1 MLAALRRNSRNAI
14 IYVLFGVIIA
24 VFVINFGPGSGRGSC
39 GGPAGSA
46 YAAKVAGSTLTEQDF
61 RFAYIAAGGTQYSSQ
76 IAQQQ
81 RLKEKVM
88 DRLIERELL
97 AQEGERLGF
106 NVSHKEVE
114 DMIYNGQMII
124 MGRQGPL
131 DRYAFKDGKF
141 DYERFKVVSQN
152 QLGVSVVRFIEI
164 ERRELLADRVREL
177 LRMGVKVSADDVKDD
192 FVQQHTT
199 VNLEYA
205 RFSAKRHE
213 DDQEEI
219 TAADVDAYIKSHADE
234 LKKAYD
240 DRAFLYKKVDRQA
253 RLRHI
258 VIELPKDAPADKEAP
273 IKKQLEDA
281 KAKGAAGFA
290 AEAKK
295 LSAEIRS
302 ARKGGLI
309 GWRKK
314 GFTGFGDKLDAVV
327 FAAKKGDIVGPERTD
342 RGFHLVLVEDFREGD
357 VPLEVA
363 QREIAEELVLV
374 EKAKAKARA
383 EAEAVVAKVKGGAKL
398 EDLFP
403 KEAKKDEEDHE
414 AKSPLKRL
422 NDPPKL
428 LETGMFSRRG
438 ESVPELGLS
447 KELAKRAFELKPGE
461 VAGPFDVPGG
471 AAVVRLKERKDP
483 DMADFEKRKGD
494 LQKEQERAKWF
505 ETLDSWAKQR
515 CTEVKNEGRLRVSD
529 EILAYEQV
537 APGKTPPKSSYE
549 PCSPNKSPF

>member
-205 RFSAKRHE
+205 RFSSKRHE

-219 TAADVDAYIKSHADE
+219 TAADVDAYIKGHGDE

-295 LSAEIRS
+295 LSAEVRS

-314 GFTGFGDKLDAVV
+314 GFTGFGDKLDAKVY
-327 FAAKKGDIVGPERTD
+327 AAKKGDIVGPERTD
-342 RGFHLVLVEDFREGD
+342 RGLHLVLVEDFREGD

-383 EAEAVVAKVKGGAKL
+383 EAQAIVDKVKAGAKL

-403 KEAKKDEEDHE
+403 KEAKKEEDNE

-428 LETGMFSRRG
+428 LETGMFPRRG

-461 VAGPFDVPGG
+461 IAGPFDVPGG
-471 AAVVRLKERKDP
+471 AAVVRLKDRKDP